1 MAGHHSMEN
10 ALVDAVRAGN
20 IAAVK
25 SLLSQRSEVREVAA
39 GAATRKPAAV
49 GATAAGDLS
58 TALHAAVAARR
69 PDILALL
76 LREEDGVRVDA
87 KDGEEIPF

>member
-1 MAGHHSMEN
+1 MDT
-10 ALVDAVRAGN
+10 ALADAVRAGN

-25 SLLSQRSEVREVAA
+25 SLLSQRSQVAA
-39 GAATRKPAAV
+39 GAATRKPAAA
-49 GATAAGDLS
+49 GAAGDAG

-87 KDGEEIPF
+87 KDGGQIPF